1 MARWFTFT
9 PVPFRG
15 DETFFNRDSGLF
27 SRAFRDI
34 GVESKAV
41 MPLPWKDGDLRDEL
55 IRTEYANLESPDWWR
70 QFDLDGVL
78 LYVWSIAKYR
88 PIVAAIRKAGAK
100 TVLYQDCGSF
110 VFPWNGW
117 RLGVQILQ
125 RRAKLAHP
133 DNPLAAWAV
142 FLFLLAKRH
151 ASILHYPAR
160 RRLLATAD
168 AVTFPYPAA
177 LGTWCRV
184 PGLVPRCIRESAFVI
199 PCPVASHFRYNGT
212 TKEPVVVAV
221 GRWNDEEQKR
231 GRLLLR
237 TMERVWKRCPVPF
250 HVFGTVPPAFA
261 EWLSSLPPDLATLA
275 TFHGRVPNAEL
286 IGWYNRAQAF
296 LCTSMHESTH
306 IASAEAVCCG
316 CGVVAPP
323 LTSVS
328 CCRWYASEDSGTIA
342 TDDTAA
348 SLADAVLA
356 ELSAWETHRRSPAAI
371 SAIWTDRL
379 LAENSVRVIL
389 SRIDS
394 AKTVSCLESSIP

>member
-1 MARWFTFT
+1 MKRWFTCT

-15 DETFFNRDSGLF
+15 DEAFFNRDSGLF
-27 SRAFRDI
+27 SRAFRAI
-34 GVESKAV
+34 GVESKTV

-55 IRTEYANLESPDWWR
+55 IRTEYVNLVSPDWWR
-70 QFDLDGVL
+70 QFNLDGVL

-117 RLGVQILQ
+117 RLGVRILK
-125 RRAKLAHP
+125 RRSKLACP
-133 DNPLAAWAV
+133 GNPLAAWAV

-160 RRLLATAD
+160 RRLFAAAD
-168 AVTFPYPAA
+168 IVTFPYPAA
-177 LGTWCRV
+177 LEAWCRV
-184 PGLVPRCIRESAFVI
+184 PGLVPHRIRESAFVI
-199 PCPVASHFRYNGT
+199 PCPVASHFSYDGT
-212 TKEPVVVAV
+212 SKEPSVITV

-231 GRLLLR
+231 GGLLLR
-237 TMERVWKRCPVPF
+237 TMEEVWKRRPVPF

-261 EWLSSLPPDLATLA
+261 EWLSALPPGLAALA
-275 TFHGRVPNAEL
+275 TFHGQVPNAEL
-286 IGWYNRAQAF
+286 VGWFNRAQVS

-323 LTSVS
+323 LASVS
-328 CCRWYASEDSGTIA
+328 CCRWYASENSGTIA

-348 SLADAVLA
+348 SLAGAILA

-379 LAENSVRVIL
+379 LAEDSVHGIL
-389 SRIDS
+389 S
-394 AKTVSCLESSIP
+394 KTVSSKPVSRLE